1 MIPLEPPVTRLDS
14 SELES
19 LAELLKKYDFRYTV
33 PQLAG
38 LLTVPSLHANTP
50 RLETIVHL
58 AVACC
63 RGRRKPKLTSINQ
76 WLNEQLGNTSIVML
90 EDPSEDVFITN
101 VETPEGNR
109 RIFEGIWNSNDYFVQ
124 VVIDILRS
132 HQTPQECQ
140 NLLYPAFALLK
151 ISDCVAE
158 RVGLQRWHVES
169 STPGNKARLVPSI
182 GVVNRAHA
190 VTFTDRDLD
199 ILGINRDI
207 LTPFIFPIE
216 GRQHLLTEIIGHTS
230 LEKCPLVD
238 IDGKLVLSLP
248 NAVSPAIRRFVLS
261 ELRQMGY
268 LSAFTSELADY
279 QAGQV
284 QMYGFRELKKN
295 NDSLN
300 LPSSDEWTPPLHDW
314 LFKYDIDKY
323 LHLVLLQDPLT
334 ELDAENLTSLLE
346 YSTRTEADLKKYLD
360 KVANYCI
367 SRPDFSAGMTLLI
380 IGGIGRDFTMVLEDE
395 IDRWDYS
402 IIRTFDFLMLVND
415 PDKQAIRYL
424 KFINQKKWLE
434 REGVEIFN
442 SGDYNFYCFW
452 RQSNYQLVVPEV
464 PLRSGS
470 AVLIADDYTL
480 PVREKVR
487 NILDRHIVQTTKGF
501 YVTVIRFGNNT
512 YFESIN
518 DRPIYVSLAHW
529 ESGILAGV
537 VETTRGPSWLIAKRQ
552 EANEKVLRIHYR
564 IWEGFIGLYDKLVFE
579 VESLYKKA
587 PAGPIEI
594 QLDFSEVI
602 VSDYLE
608 PQEQMAIN
616 EPKIVVDFNQ
626 RTAVIKFPSEI
637 IQYFQ
642 QPENTGEAMVLQSIA
657 KGLIRIHRGTNK
669 DVEEGN
675 LNDLI
680 NKVIS
685 DSNIRVLHVF
695 QIYDPV
701 EQLQM
706 IRNMNPIFLAQEDF
720 VFSKLKLSEGCK
732 PDQNDTSIQSK
743 DECNKFLHKTV
754 GKIWNQLRIL
764 LQQID
769 RISLIHEVL
778 RVHEAIIHDREHWR
792 RTSRAIL
799 ALYAPTDDVQSIAQE
814 REMDR
819 VNTAISARTILEMAI
834 CECSEEGG
842 RPLSQF
848 ELDELLAKVA
858 LLIGVATDSDAIEN
872 DLTTPRIDLLPNGE
886 YTIDRNFHDAVIE
899 PFRTAHFIEEFE
911 KNVQGY
917 SELYKKEPS
926 GGQKQA
932 NEIFSSDF
940 IHAFR
945 AEFGLTLDEMIS
957 GFGELIDIAVEN
969 NNIVVD
975 TTLGKIKDRLI
986 ENCSLSIDASE
997 AFVRTFGIFHR
1008 RAWDTPPKG
1017 FKGKDIYPW
1026 RFSRRLSLTSK
1037 PILIF
1042 GQQDKDRVLFGVGA
1056 LKLGIGL
1063 LLSRIE
1069 QGHLSQDFFISAEMK
1084 RYIGSVNDK
1093 KGHAFAQS
1101 VAKQLSEKGWHVRNE
1116 VQMTELGASAKLGD
1130 VDVLAWKSS
1139 GKIQIIEC
1147 KRLRLARS
1155 VAEVAEICRRFR
1167 GEAKDELG
1175 KHVRR
1180 VNWIKT
1186 NPEGLQHIIGLTPNP
1201 ARIDD
1206 RLVTNTHVPMTYLTS
1221 LPIEP
1226 SKIGPLK

>member
-1 MIPLEPPVTRLDS
+1 MIPLEPPVIRLDS
-14 SELES
+14 PELES
-19 LAELLKKYDFRYTV
+19 LAELLEKYDFRYTV

-38 LLTVPSLHANTP
+38 LLTVPSLHANTA

-58 AVACC
+58 AVTYC

-76 WLNEQLGNTSIVML
+76 WLNEQLGNTSIIML

-132 HQTPQECQ
+132 RQAPQECQ

-151 ISDCVAE
+151 LSDCVAE

-169 STPGNKARLVPSI
+169 SSPRNKARLVPSI
-182 GVVNRAHA
+182 GVISRAHA
-190 VTFTDRDLD
+190 VTFTDRALD
-199 ILGINRDI
+199 ALGINRDI
-207 LTPFIFPIE
+207 LTPFIFSIE
-216 GRQHLLTEIIGHTS
+216 DRQDLLTEIIGYTS
-230 LEKCPLVD
+230 LEKGPLVD
-238 IDGKLVLSLP
+238 IDGKLVLALP

-268 LSAFTSELADY
+268 LSAFTSKLANY
-279 QAGQV
+279 QASQI
-284 QMYGFRELKKN
+284 QRYGLRELKKN
-295 NDSLN
+295 NGSLN
-300 LPSSDEWTPPLHDW
+300 PPSSDERTPPLHDW
-314 LFKYDIDKY
+314 LFKYDRDKY

-346 YSTRTEADLKKYLD
+346 YSTRAEVDLKKYLN
-360 KVANYCI
+360 KVANYCR
-367 SRPDFSAGMTLLI
+367 SLPDFTEGMTLI
-380 IGGIGRDFTMVLEDE
+380 TMGGLGRGFTMILEDE
-395 IDRWDYS
+395 LDRWDYS
-402 IIRTFDFLMLVND
+402 IIRIFDFLMLMND

-424 KFINQKKWLE
+424 KFIKQRKWLE
-434 REGVEIFN
+434 KEGVEVFN
-442 SGDYNFYCFW
+442 LDSDYGFYCFW
-452 RQSNYQLVVPEV
+452 RQSNYQIVLPEV
-464 PLRSGS
+464 SLHSGS
-470 AVLIADDYTL
+470 AFLIADNYTL
-480 PVREKVR
+480 PVREEVR
-487 NILDRHIVQTTKGF
+487 NLLDRHIVQTTKGF

-518 DRPIYVSLAHW
+518 NRPIYVSLAHRK
-529 ESGILAGV
+529 SLAGV
-537 VETTRGPSWLIAKRQ
+537 VETTRGPSWLIVKRQ
-552 EANEKVLRIHYR
+552 EADERVLHVLYQM
-564 IWEGFIGLYDKLVFE
+564 WEGFIGLYDKLVTE
-579 VESLYKKA
+579 VESLHKKTSD
-587 PAGPIEI
+587 GPIEI
-594 QLDFSEVI
+594 QLDFFEII
-602 VSDYLE
+602 VSDNLE
-608 PQEQMAIN
+608 PPEQMTIS
-616 EPKIVVDFNQ
+616 EPEIVVDSNQ
-626 RTAVIKFPSEI
+626 QTAVIKFPSEI

-642 QPENTGEAMVLQSIA
+642 QPENTGERMVLQSIA
-657 KGLIRIHRGTNK
+657 KGLIRIHQRTNK
-669 DVEEGN
+669 DIAEDN
-675 LNDLI
+675 LNNLI
-680 NKVIS
+680 NKVIG

-695 QIYDPV
+695 QIHDPV
-701 EQLQM
+701 EQLQVR
-706 IRNMNPIFLAQEDF
+706 RNMNSVFLAQEDF
-720 VFSKLKLSEGCK
+720 AFSKLNLSEDCK
-732 PDQNDTSIQSK
+732 PDHNSTNIQSK
-743 DECNKFLHKTV
+743 DECNKFLHNIV
-754 GKIWNQLRIL
+754 DKIWHQLRIL

-769 RISLIHEVL
+769 RISLIREVL

-792 RTSRAIL
+792 RTSRAIF
-799 ALYAPTDDVQSIAQE
+799 ALYASTDDVQSIAQR
-814 REMDR
+814 REIDR

-834 CECSEEGG
+834 CECPEEGG

-858 LLIGVATDSDAIEN
+858 LLIAVATDSDAIEN

-886 YTIDRNFHDAVIE
+886 YTIDRNFYNTVIE
-899 PFRTAHFIEEFE
+899 PFRTAHFIEEF
-911 KNVQGY
+911 KNNVQDY
-917 SELYKKEPS
+917 SELYKKKPS

-932 NEIFSSDF
+932 NEIFPSDF

-945 AEFGLTLDEMIS
+945 IEFGLTLDEMIS
-957 GFGELIDIAVEN
+957 GFGELIDIAIEN
-969 NNIVVD
+969 DNIVVE
-975 TTLGKIKDRLI
+975 TTLGKIKGRLI
-986 ENCSLSIDASE
+986 ENCGLSIDTSE

-1008 RAWDTPPKG
+1008 RAWDTSPKG

-1069 QGHLSQDFFISAEMK
+1069 QGHLPQDFFTSAEMK
-1084 RYIGSVNDK
+1084 QYIGSVNDK

-1101 VAKQLSEKGWHVRNE
+1101 VAKQLNEKGWQVRNE

-1186 NPEGLQHIIGLTPNP
+1186 NPEGFQHIIGFTPNP
-1201 ARIDD
+1201 SRIDD
-1206 RLVTNTHVPMTYLTS
+1206 RLVTNTHVPMTYLKS

-1226 SKIGPLK
+1226 KKIGPLK

>member
-1 MIPLEPPVTRLDS
+1 MIPLEPPVIRLDS
-14 SELES
+14 PELKS
-19 LAELLKKYDFRYTV
+19 LAELLEKYDFRYTV

-50 RLETIVHL
+50 RLETIVHI

-109 RIFEGIWNSNDYFVQ
+109 RIFEGIWNSNDYFAQ
-124 VVIDILRS
+124 VVIDIFLRS
-132 HQTPQECQ
+132 RQAPQECQ
-140 NLLYPAFALLK
+140 NLLEPAFALLK
-151 ISDCVAE
+151 ISDYVAE
-158 RVGLQRWHVES
+158 RLGLQRWHVEP
-169 STPGNKARLVPSI
+169 STPRNKDSLVPAI
-182 GVVNRAHA
+182 GVVKRASA
-190 VTFTDRDLD
+190 VTFTDGDLD
-199 ILGINRDI
+199 ALGTNRGI
-207 LTPFIFPIE
+207 LTPFILPVE
-216 GRQHLLTEIIGHTS
+216 DRRYLLTEIIGHTS

-238 IDGKLVLSLP
+238 IDGKLVLALP

-268 LSAFTSELADY
+268 LPSFTRELANY
-279 QAGQV
+279 QASQV
-284 QMYGFRELKKN
+284 QMYGLEKLKKN
-295 NDSLN
+295 NYSLN
-300 LPSSDEWTPPLHDW
+300 PPSSDGQIPPLHDW

-346 YSTRTEADLKKYLD
+346 YSTRAKADLKKYLN
-360 KVANYCI
+360 KVANYCR
-367 SRPDFSAGMTLLI
+367 SLPDFTEGMTLI
-380 IGGIGRDFTMVLEDE
+380 TIGGLGRSFTMVLEDE
-395 IDRWDYS
+395 LDRWNFS
-402 IIRTFDFLMLVND
+402 IIRIFDLLMLVND
-415 PDKQAIRYL
+415 PDRQAIRYL
-424 KFINQKKWLE
+424 KFIKQKRWLDE
-434 REGVEIFN
+434 EGVEAFN
-442 SGDYNFYCFW
+442 IDGDYGFYCFW
-452 RQSNYQLVVPEV
+452 RQSNYQIVLPEV
-464 PLRSGS
+464 SLHSGS
-470 AVLIADDYTL
+470 AFLIADNYTL
-480 PVREKVR
+480 PVREKIR
-487 NILDRHIVQTTKGF
+487 NLLDRHIVRTTNNL
-501 YVTVIRFGNNT
+501 YVTVIQFGNNA
-512 YFESIN
+512 YFESIK
-518 DRPIYVSLAHW
+518 DRPIYVSLAHR

-537 VETTRGPSWLIAKRQ
+537 VETTRGPSWLTVKRQ

-564 IWEGFIGLYDKLVFE
+564 IWEGFIDLYDKLVFE

-587 PAGPIEI
+587 PAGPIDI

-608 PQEQMAIN
+608 PQEQISIN

-637 IQYFQ
+637 IQYFY
-642 QPENTGEAMVLQSIA
+642 QPENTGERMVLQSIA
-657 KGLIRIHRGTNK
+657 KGLISIHQGTNK
-669 DVEEGN
+669 DIEEGN
-675 LNDLI
+675 LSDLI

-720 VFSKLKLSEGCK
+720 VFSKLKLSEGCR

-754 GKIWNQLRIL
+754 DKIWNQLRIL

-778 RVHEAIIHDREHWR
+778 RVHEAIIPDREHWR

-799 ALYAPTDDVQSIAQE
+799 ALYAPTDDVQSIAQK

-834 CECSEEGG
+834 CECPEEGG

-858 LLIGVATDSDAIEN
+858 LLIEVATDSDAIEN
-872 DLTTPRIDLLPNGE
+872 DLITPRIDLLPNGE
-886 YTIDRNFHDAVIE
+886 YTIDRNFHNTVIE

-911 KNVQGY
+911 KNVQNY
-917 SELYKKEPS
+917 SELYKKESS
-926 GGQKQA
+926 GEQKQA

-940 IHAFR
+940 IRAFR
-945 AEFGLTLDEMIS
+945 IEFGLTLDEMIS

-969 NNIVVD
+969 DNIVVE
-975 TTLGKIKDRLI
+975 TTLGKIKGRLI
-986 ENCSLSIDASE
+986 ENCGLSIDASE

-1042 GQQDKDRVLFGVGA
+1042 GQKDKDRVLFGVGA

-1063 LLSRIE
+1063 LLSRSWF
-1069 QGHLSQDFFISAEMK
+1069 QNSGLGCLCK
-1084 RYIGSVNDK
+1084 
-1093 KGHAFAQS
+1093 
-1101 VAKQLSEKGWHVRNE
+1101 EK
-1116 VQMTELGASAKLGD
+1116 ASD
-1130 VDVLAWKSS
+1130 
-1139 GKIQIIEC
+1139 QE
-1147 KRLRLARS
+1147 RLTL
-1155 VAEVAEICRRFR
+1155 
-1167 GEAKDELG
+1167 
-1175 KHVRR
+1175 
-1180 VNWIKT
+1180 
-1186 NPEGLQHIIGLTPNP
+1186 
-1201 ARIDD
+1201 
-1206 RLVTNTHVPMTYLTS
+1206 
-1221 LPIEP
+1221 
-1226 SKIGPLK
+1226 